1 MKREAVY
8 LMIVFLQVLTVS
20 CEKEVVLDLSD
31 RQGLYLVVEANIDD
45 VSSNQWI
52 RLSRSS
58 SYYEVSAGK
67 PVSDAKVTITRDES
81 DHVFNESHVDSL
93 AGYYINSTLANKLR
107 YGTYRL
113 TVEHEG
119 RTYSAESEYKPVPDI
134 DSVTIDLNFFSSSGL
149 TSDTLYDIN
158 IHFRNLKGEVSYYL
172 VDLYINR
179 KLQTG
184 KPSQKTVFSDQDL
197 EDYVSYSV
205 KTISQ
210 DDFDDGDML
219 GLALRSISREM
230 YEFYQVFFFQT
241 DLSGNPFAG
250 APPANIPTNLS
261 EGAIG
266 FFQVSSVTS
275 AMKEFRSIGD

>member
-1 MKREAVY
+1 
-8 LMIVFLQVLTVS
+8 MIFILQVLTIS

-31 RQGLYLVVEANIDD
+31 RQGLYFVVEANIDD
-45 VSSNQWI
+45 VSANQWI

-58 SYYEVSAGK
+58 SYYEVSTGK
-67 PVSDAKVTITRDES
+67 PVSDAIVTITRGGV
-81 DHVFNESHVDSL
+81 DHVFTESHVDSL
-93 AGYYINSTLANKLR
+93 AGYYINSTLANRLR
-107 YGTYRL
+107 YGTYQL
-113 TVEHEG
+113 TVEHED
-119 RTYSAESEYKPVPDI
+119 RIYTAESEYKPVPDI
-134 DSVTIDLNFFSSSGL
+134 DSVTIDLNFFFSSGL
-149 TSDTLYDIN
+149 TNDTLYDIN
-158 IHFRNLKGEVSYYL
+158 IHFRNLQGGGSYYL

-184 KPSQKTVFSDQDL
+184 RPSQKTVISDQDL

-210 DDFDDGDML
+210 NDLDDGDML

-275 AMKEFRSIGD
+275 AMKEFKSIGD

>member
-1 MKREAVY
+1 
-8 LMIVFLQVLTVS
+8 MIVILQVLTIS

-31 RQGLYLVVEANIDD
+31 RQGLYFVVEANIDD
-45 VSSNQWI
+45 VSANQWI

-58 SYYEVSAGK
+58 SYYEVSTGK
-67 PVSDAKVTITRDES
+67 PVSNANVTITRGGV
-81 DHVFNESHVDSL
+81 DHVFNESDVDSL
-93 AGYYINSTLANKLR
+93 AGYYINSTLADRLR
-107 YGTYRL
+107 YGTYQL
-113 TVEHEG
+113 TVEHEDMIY
-119 RTYSAESEYKPVPDI
+119 TAESEYKPVPDI
-134 DSVTIDLNFFSSSGL
+134 DSVTIDLNFFFSSGL
-149 TSDTLYDIN
+149 TNDTLYDIN
-158 IHFRNLKGEVSYYL
+158 IHFRNLQGGGSYYL

-184 KPSQKTVFSDQDL
+184 RPSQKTVISDQDL

-210 DDFDDGDML
+210 NDLDDGDML